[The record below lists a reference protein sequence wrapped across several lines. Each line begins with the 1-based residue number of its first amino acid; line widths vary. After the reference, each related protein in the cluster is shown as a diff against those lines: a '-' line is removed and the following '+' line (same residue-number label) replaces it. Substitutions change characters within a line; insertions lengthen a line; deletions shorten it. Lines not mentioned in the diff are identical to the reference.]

1 MRNQYNSLTM
11 SILVDKDSVTLSHN
25 KEFMLPLMI
34 FLPAFLGMILTL
46 YTLPALLKWLL
57 VFFFLASL
65 SGLIAH
71 LKNFIKGEDVFVW
84 KVDHTGFYFQALRT
98 NFLSLKPPLF
108 QPWPNIAKVFY
119 VKKYITLDHELDTVT
134 LKNSILIFTADS
146 PEAKILQYPHSQKIG
161 ADLFKVI
168 QALAPQ
174 DSVFESLKSYN
185 DA

>member
-11 SILVDKDSVTLSHN
+11 SILADKDSITLSHN
-25 KEFMLPLMI
+25 KEFMLPFML
-34 FLPAFLGMILTL
+34 FFPAFFGMILYM
-46 YTLPALLKWLL
+46 YTFPALLKWVL

-71 LKNFIKGEDVFVW
+71 VRNFIKGEDVFVW
-84 KVDHTGFYFQALRT
+84 KVDQSGFYFQAMRT
-98 NFLSLKPPLF
+98 NLLSLKPPLF
-108 QPWPNIAKVFY
+108 QPWSNIVKVFY
-119 VKKYITLDHELDTVT
+119 VKNYITLDHELDTVT
-134 LKNSILIFTADS
+134 LKNSILIFTTDQ
-146 PEAKILQYPHSQKIG
+146 PEAKALQYPQSKNIA

-174 DSVFESLKSYN
+174 DSVFESLESYH